1 MKNICKFEIHPIC
14 HLVALI
20 YIITGTFRPF
30 LWITLLIFIHE
41 LGHIIA
47 GIIFKWNIEKVVIMP
62 MGGITVFKES
72 LNRPIIEELIIAITG
87 PIFQIIF
94 YIMINPYI
102 NYPWFRSAHYALLLF
117 NLLPIIPLDGSKIL
131 HSITDILYSYQI
143 SHKIILG
150 ISIILLTIGCV
161 ICIYINNLIIYI
173 MFICILLKVREEYK
187 LSKLRFQKFLL
198 ERYLNNYQ
206 FSKTKKIENNNLTKM
221 YRDYNHLFFINNH
234 WESERKTLKNYFER

>member
-1 MKNICKFEIHPIC
+1 MKTIQKFEIHPIYYII
-14 HLVALI
+14 ALI

-41 LGHIIA
+41 LGHIVA
-47 GIIFKWNIEKVVIMP
+47 GIILKWNIEKVVIMP
-62 MGGITVFKES
+62 MGGITIFKEA
-72 LNRPIIEELIIAITG
+72 LNRPIIEELIIAVTG

-94 YIMINPYI
+94 YLMINNYI

-131 HSITDILYSYQI
+131 HSITDILYSYQV
-143 SHKIILG
+143 SHKITIM
-150 ISIILLTIGCV
+150 ISLILLIIGSTICL
-161 ICIYINNLIIYI
+161 YINNLIIYI
-173 MFICILLKVREEYK
+173 MFICIAIKVREEYK

-198 ERYLNNYQ
+198 ERYLNKYYFN
-206 FSKTKKIENNNLTKM
+206 KTKYIQNRDLNKM

-234 WESERKTLKNYFER
+234 WESERKILKNYFER